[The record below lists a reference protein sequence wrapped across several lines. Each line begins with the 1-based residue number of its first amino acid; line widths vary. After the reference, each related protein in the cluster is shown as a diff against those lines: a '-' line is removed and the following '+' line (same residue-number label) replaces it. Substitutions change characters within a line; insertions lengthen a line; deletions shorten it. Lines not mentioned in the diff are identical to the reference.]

1 MVRKGISTTVGVVL
15 LIIMLIIFYVIRELW
30 QKGGKPL
37 GAQPWY
43 VHAAIAVIGGIVL
56 FVIAYYIHKKYA

>member
-1 MVRKGISTTVGVVL
+1 MVRKGISTTAGVIL
-15 LIIMLIIFYVIRELW
+15 LIIMLIAFYVIRELW

-56 FVIAYYIHKKYA
+56 LVIAYYIHKKYA